1 MNIAL
6 WILAGGVLGWIGY
19 VVLNANEARG
29 MVGSIIIGAVGG
41 FAGGKVVAPMFGA
54 TVVQNEFSLLS
65 MVVAAGMAA
74 ALLFVGD
81 LVSNRFNV

>member
-41 FAGGKVVAPMFGA
+41 FAGGKLVAPIFGA
-54 TVVQNEFSLLS
+54 TVVQSEFSMMSL
-65 MVVAAGMAA
+65 VVAAAMAA
-74 ALLFVGD
+74 GLLAIGN